1 MHEFSAQHSKTFQ
14 FFFQFKCWE
23 NLFDLYMCTLT
34 RTHYNVYI
42 YIIRGN
48 YLVALKTCECIAH
61 DSVGKPNHEI
71 CFTRSKLL
79 HSSVL
84 SKYGC
89 MDTNIHGTVE
99 SLPQIYH
106 RRRCYAGSLDKIYD
120 RVDKLNSLL
129 SGKSGPGASVSCEFL

>member
-1 MHEFSAQHSKTFQ
+1 MLGKPLRFIYVHANAHTLQ
-14 FFFQFKCWE
+14 
-23 NLFDLYMCTLT
+23 CT
-34 RTHYNVYI
+34 YI

-89 MDTNIHGTVE
+89 MDTSIHGTVE

-129 SGKSGPGASVSCEFL
+129 SGKSEPGASVSCEFLWKSQICQKT